1 MELNSLSQHCTK
13 QIESALLKIWWWGG
27 GVLFGKVSKSFK
39 ECIYI
44 FMIMILKILGIIKIV
59 LTMILT

>member
-1 MELNSLSQHCTK
+1 MELNSLRQHCTK
-13 QIESALLKIWWWGG
+13 QIESALLKIWGG

-59 LTMILT
+59 LTMKILT

>member
-1 MELNSLSQHCTK
+1 MELNSLRQHCTK
-13 QIESALLKIWWWGG
+13 QIESALLKIWWGG